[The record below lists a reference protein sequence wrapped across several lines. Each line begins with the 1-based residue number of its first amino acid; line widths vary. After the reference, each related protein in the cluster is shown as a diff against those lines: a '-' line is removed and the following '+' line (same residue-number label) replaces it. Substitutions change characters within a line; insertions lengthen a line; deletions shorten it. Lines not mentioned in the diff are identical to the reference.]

1 MPCQLIGVNISPQ
14 SWPSWSAILRS
25 REMSMQRKTILHQ
38 TFELGISLKGV
49 GALFEIAGGVL
60 LWIVKPSQMNDIVRW
75 LGENVLADAPHHP
88 FTTHVLNAS
97 QRFADHGT
105 TFASYY
111 LLAHGAVKL
120 ALVIC
125 LLWNKIWAYPLTI
138 AVFGAFMVYQ
148 VNRFTHTHAWA
159 LIWLTVFDAVI
170 VYLTWQEYQEQRV
183 KRSEKIATQ

>member
-1 MPCQLIGVNISPQ
+1 
-14 SWPSWSAILRS
+14 
-25 REMSMQRKTILHQ
+25 MSMQRKTILHQ

-88 FTTHVLNAS
+88 FATHVLNAS

-138 AVFGAFMVYQ
+138 VVFGAFMVYQ
-148 VNRFTHTHAWA
+148 VNRFMHTHAWA

-170 VYLTWQEYQEQRV
+170 VYLTWQEYQEQRT
-183 KRSEKIATQ
+183 KRSETIATQ

>member
-1 MPCQLIGVNISPQ
+1 
-14 SWPSWSAILRS
+14 
-25 REMSMQRKTILHQ
+25 MSMQRKSILHQ
-38 TFELGISLKGV
+38 TFEVGISLKGV
-49 GALFEIAGGVL
+49 GALFEIASGVL
-60 LWIVKPSQMNDIVRW
+60 LWVVKPSQMNDMVRW

-88 FTTHVLNAS
+88 FATHVLNAS
-97 QRFADHGT
+97 QRFADHGA

-148 VNRFTHTHAWA
+148 VRRFTHTHAWA

-170 VYLTWQEYQEQRV
+170 VYLTWKEYQEQRA
-183 KRSEKIATQ
+183 KRTEKTAAQ